1 MLTGAWAVS
10 RLRELAPGLR
20 FEVRP
25 YPILDDGSVLVINMD
40 TRVSV
45 NADSPHLEE
54 AKQFVEYLTRRDV
67 LWEFVNSQSSFSPLK
82 ENLLAEDKAIQS
94 IAPYLTNGRSVL
106 GSDDN
111 FDLPIWDLSRQCVVK
126 MLEGGD
132 AQAAVSCMRELIG
145 AWHEART
152 GA

>member
-1 MLTGAWAVS
+1 M
-10 RLRELAPGLR
+10 
-20 FEVRP
+20 RP